1 MTIQVAPLNSSFM
14 VSSMLGILI
23 SLIWVYPQAQAWGA
37 AFTLVFSI
45 MFISSLIS
53 MTFGP
58 AEAELKMDRPK
69 RNKR

>member
-1 MTIQVAPLNSSFM
+1 MAMQVAPLNSSFM

-23 SLIWVYPQAQAWGA
+23 SLVWVYPNAPSWGA

-53 MTFGP
+53 MTFAP
-58 AEAELKMDRPK
+58 ADLELDMDKPK
-69 RNKR
+69 KKK